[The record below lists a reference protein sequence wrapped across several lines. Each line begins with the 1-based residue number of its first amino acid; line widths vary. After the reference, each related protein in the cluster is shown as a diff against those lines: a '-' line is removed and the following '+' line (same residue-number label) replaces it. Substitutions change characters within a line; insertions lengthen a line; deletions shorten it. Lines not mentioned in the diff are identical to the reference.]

1 MKYYLGRIEEINGDM
16 EYTDKFLFHTKG
28 SPDKYVKKVAMEWR
42 GCTRADWDKE
52 QEGYWSD
59 HTIIRNDGWREIPKE
74 DFDVLSKYIAV
85 L

>member
-28 SPDKYVKKVAMEWR
+28 SPDKYLKQTAKEWR
-42 GCTRADWDKE
+42 GSSASDWDKE
-52 QEGYWSD
+52 HGGYWSD
-59 HTIIRNDGWREIPKE
+59 HTIARADGWREIPKE
-74 DFDVLSKYIAV
+74 DFDVLAKYLAV